1 MVYKDYIVAHA
12 AETVGITKKEAEAV
26 VNATLEAIT
35 NALSEGEKVQLTGFG
50 TFEVKHKNARTGRN
64 PHTGEAISIPAKN
77 VPNFKPGK
85 ALKELIS

>member
-1 MVYKDYIVAHA
+1 MVYKDYIVAYA

-35 NALSEGEKVQLTGFG
+35 NALSDGEKVQLTGFG
-50 TFEVKHKNARTGRN
+50 TFEVKRRNARTGRN
-64 PHTGEAISIPAKN
+64 PHTGEAINIPAKN
-77 VPNFKPGK
+77 VPDFKPGK

>member
-35 NALSEGEKVQLTGFG
+35 NALSAGDKVQLTGFG
-50 TFEVKHKNARTGRN
+50 TFEVKHKNARTCKHPN
-64 PHTGEAISIPAKN
+64 TGEIINVPAKN
-77 VPNFKPGK
+77 VPDFRPSKAFKD
-85 ALKELIS
+85 LIA

>member
-35 NALSEGEKVQLTGFG
+35 NALSNGEKVQLTGFG
-50 TFEVKHKNARTGRN
+50 TFEVRHRNARTGRN

-77 VPNFKPGK
+77 VPDFKPGK
-85 ALKELIS
+85 MLKKLIS

>member
-1 MVYKDYIVAHA
+1 MVYKDYIVAYA

-35 NALSEGEKVQLTGFG
+35 NALSNGEKVQLTGFG
-50 TFEVKHKNARTGRN
+50 TFEVKRRNARTGRN

-77 VPNFKPGK
+77 VPDFKPGK